1 MSEGMASS
9 CVDPILGQFT
19 QQGSFGQLPERRGC
33 AAGNP
38 GGWRKKRPVEVV
50 LVRLPMILFMVV
62 ASQPGERGTQHH
74 VMRLPA
80 CQWT

>member
-1 MSEGMASS
+1 MRRREPGRMA
-9 CVDPILGQFT
+9 Q
-19 QQGSFGQLPERRGC
+19 
-33 AAGNP
+33 
-38 GGWRKKRPVEVV
+38 KRPVEVV

-62 ASQPGERGTQHH
+62 ASQPGERGTQPH